1 MTNAELAA
9 VLGLAL
15 LVVAL
20 AVLVWRVSRQVRR
33 LGAEVADLRS
43 ESPPPVPPVELVETK
58 AGPRTE
64 GSRQARPPVTEPVPL
79 ITQLAD
85 ETLTDADDLTTARVA
100 SVTLGPPLIKAAAFT
115 YGVRRA
121 LGDEQRMRVS
131 YAVRKELRRQRKLR
145 RRSSRAVASE
155 GVGRP

>member
-15 LVVAL
+15 LVVVL
-20 AVLVWRVSRQVRR
+20 AALVWRVSRQVRR

-43 ESPPPVPPVELVETK
+43 ESPPVLPVELVETK

-64 GSRQARPPVTEPVPL
+64 GSRQPRPPVTEPVPL

-85 ETLTDADDLTTARVA
+85 ETPTDADDLTTARVA